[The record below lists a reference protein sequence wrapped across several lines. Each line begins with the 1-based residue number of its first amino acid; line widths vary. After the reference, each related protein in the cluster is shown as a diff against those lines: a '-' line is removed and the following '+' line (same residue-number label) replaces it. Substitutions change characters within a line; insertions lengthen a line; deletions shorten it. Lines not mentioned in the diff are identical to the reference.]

1 MPIQTLAQKSLPFT
15 AFQTVWVPGT
25 NRICAVGAND
35 AGFGVIQVYQAR
47 SRAISVTKSNSST
60 SSGAGAGQPASARL
74 ELYSEVEK
82 RIQFK
87 AATFR
92 ASTQPSHL
100 VTGDFEGRIGVWD
113 LERTEVPVTMIKAH
127 EDVVNCID
135 GAGAFSG
142 RPEVVSGCRDGA
154 VKMWDLRQKS
164 DPVCTMVP
172 KKGYEQDIWTVVMG
186 NATSVDDLHIAA
198 GYDNGDIRVFDLR
211 AAANP
216 VFETNVTHGICSLE
230 FDRRVGTAS
239 QLVATDLEGSLHS
252 FDWVN
257 NQVQSME
264 SMVVQTGDDS
274 TLWQVRHLPQSPS
287 HFAVTDGGGHVHLYS
302 HGNASSSVRKLES
315 KRLAGQGILTLEF
328 NEDLEGL
335 FICSD
340 LENTLRLGLVDM
352 KKD

>member
-1 MPIQTLAQKSLPFT
+1 MPIQTLAQKTLPFT
-15 AFQTVWVPGT
+15 AFQTVWIPGT

-35 AGFGVIQVYQAR
+35 AGFGVIQIYQAR
-47 SRAISVTKSNSST
+47 SRAT
-60 SSGAGAGQPASARL
+60 SLATGKGAGSGTSASARL

-135 GAGAFSG
+135 GAGASSG
-142 RPEVVSGCRDGA
+142 RPEVVSGCRDGV
-154 VKMWDLRQKS
+154 VKVWDLRQKG

-186 NATSVDDLHIAA
+186 NATSADDLHVAA

-211 AAANP
+211 AAKP
-216 VFETNVTHGICSLE
+216 IFETNVTRGICSLE
-230 FDRRVGTAS
+230 FDKRVGTAS

-264 SMVVQTGDDS
+264 SMEVQTGDDS
-274 TLWQVRHLPQSPS
+274 TLWQVRHLPQSPA
-287 HFAVTDGGGHVHLYS
+287 HFAVTDGGGHVYLYS
-302 HGNASSSVRKLES
+302 HGNSRSAVKKLES
-315 KRLAGQGILTLEF
+315 KRLAGQGILTIEF

-340 LENTLRLGLVDM
+340 LENIMRLGLVDL
-352 KKD
+352 KKE

>member
-1 MPIQTLAQKSLPFT
+1 MPIQTLAQKTLPFT
-15 AFQTVWVPGT
+15 AFQTVWIPGT

-47 SRAISVTKSNSST
+47 SRATTAAKST
-60 SSGAGAGQPASARL
+60 ATTPGAGASARL

-100 VTGDFEGRIGVWD
+100 VTGDFDGRIGVWD

-127 EDVVNCID
+127 DDVVNCID
-135 GAGAFSG
+135 GAGASSG
-142 RPEVVSGCRDGA
+142 RPEVVSGCRDGV
-154 VKMWDLRQKS
+154 VKVWDLRQKG
-164 DPVCTMVP
+164 DPVCTMIP
-172 KKGYEQDIWTVVMG
+172 KKGYEQDIWTIAMG
-186 NATSVDDLHIAA
+186 NATSADDLYVAA

-211 AAANP
+211 AAKP
-216 VFETNVTHGICSLE
+216 VFETNVAHGICSLE
-230 FDRRVGTAS
+230 FDKRQGLAS

-252 FDWVN
+252 FDLIN
-257 NQVQSME
+257 NQVQTME

-274 TLWQVRHLPQSPS
+274 TLWQVRHLPHMQSY
-287 HFAVTDGGGHVHLYS
+287 FAVTDGGGQIHMYS
-302 HGNASSSVRKLES
+302 HGDENTAVKKIES
-315 KRLAGQGILTLEF
+315 KRLASQGILTLEF
-328 NEDLEGL
+328 NEDMEGL

-340 LENTLRLGLVDM
+340 LENTMRLGLVDF
-352 KKD
+352 KK